1 MGILLLKITQIKVIF
16 MENRTDLALE
26 CFESAEKTKLDGVIV
41 RENNAVTTVE
51 VTNENGALALGKPK
65 GKYVTLNV
73 QSFVTDT
80 NVFDERLNEFSSVLK
95 TVLPKNA
102 ASVLVVGVG
111 NENITADSLGPK
123 TNDYVLATRH
133 ILPDLQKSLAA
144 DDLFNVATLTTG
156 LLCETGIET
165 AEIVK
170 GIVRQISP
178 DCVIA
183 VDALAA
189 SSAERLGTTIQF
201 SDSGISPGSGVGNH
215 RDEISST
222 TVGVPVIAIGIPTVV
237 STGVI
242 SGDGSDTA
250 FVTPREIDRITEQG
264 AKLIGMGINV
274 CLQKSLSVSDLS
286 ALVG

>member
-1 MGILLLKITQIKVIF
+1 MGILLLKITQIKVIL
-16 MENRTDLALE
+16 MENRTDLAVE

-102 ASVLVVGVG
+102 VSVLVVGVG

-144 DDLFNVATLTTG
+144 DDLFNVATVTTG
-156 LLCETGIET
+156 VLGETGIET

>member
-1 MGILLLKITQIKVIF
+1 MKITQIKVIF
-16 MENRTDLALE
+16 MENRTDLAVE

-51 VTNENGALALGKPK
+51 VTNENGALALSKPK

-144 DDLFNVATLTTG
+144 DDLFNVATVTTG
-156 LLCETGIET
+156 VLGETGIET